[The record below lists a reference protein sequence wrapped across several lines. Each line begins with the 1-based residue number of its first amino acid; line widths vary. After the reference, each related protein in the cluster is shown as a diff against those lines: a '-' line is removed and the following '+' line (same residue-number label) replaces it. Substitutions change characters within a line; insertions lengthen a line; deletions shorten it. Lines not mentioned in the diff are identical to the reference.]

1 MHRPTSRRDLIT
13 QFHKTWAD
21 EASVLTPVHCGHA
34 VFETLRRARQH
45 LLDLVSQDAHDNAA
59 ATCQTL
65 LQTSDVLIDYAY
77 EKLHAFPYRQVPA
90 CWRELY
96 TDASVFYALALWQ
109 QCETLAVIDG
119 SKGSGEN
126 KDEVSEA
133 CQQTDNDQ
141 LENDQPKGEQESVEK
156 RRLAIRIL
164 DKALVLAGAC
174 GPGRRAVVMNAIET
188 LEDEIEH
195 CLERA
200 SPPSLKKRKMGHQ
213 RLHAPL
219 GKDIDKEALPAL
231 TYPIPRC
238 HQPSLEA
245 FARHVHQPHPTPLI
259 ITGAME
265 HWPALTKWKDL
276 DALCKAAGPDRLVPI
291 EIGSQYTD
299 EHWTQKLVTTREFIE
314 QYIFDPSHISSST
327 VIDRGNGHEQ
337 DSETAAA
344 TKAEAS
350 KKAVGYLAQHDLFQQ
365 IPRLRR
371 DIDIPDYCW
380 VGPPE
385 DQEGYEP
392 PDDTLLNAW
401 FGPRGT
407 VSPLHTDPYHN
418 LLAQV
423 VGYKYVRLYAPSQ
436 TRFLYSYGSQ
446 DDPDSRT
453 GEETEQSHDNDK
465 HQKQD
470 ESSPPEASMLSNT
483 SRVDVEHPDLERYPL
498 FKQAEYVE
506 TVLGPGELLYI
517 PFQWWHYIRSL
528 SVSFSVSFWF

>member
-1 MHRPTSRRDLIT
+1 MGRR
-13 QFHKTWAD
+13 
-21 EASVLTPVHCGHA
+21 S
-34 VFETLRRARQH
+34 LR
-45 LLDLVSQDAHDNAA
+45 QDAHDNAA

-96 TDASVFYALALWQ
+96 TDASVLYALALWQ
-109 QCETLAVIDG
+109 QCETLAAIEE

-126 KDEVSEA
+126 MGEVSEVR
-133 CQQTDNDQ
+133 QQTDNDQ
-141 LENDQPKGEQESVEK
+141 SDNDQLKGEQEGIEK

-195 CLERA
+195 CPERA
-200 SPPSLKKRKMGHQ
+200 SLPPLLKKRKMEHQ

-219 GKDIDKEALPAL
+219 GEDIDKEALPAL
-231 TYPIPRC
+231 TFPIPRW

-265 HWPALTKWKDL
+265 HWPALTN
-276 DALCKAAGPDRLVPI
+276 
-291 EIGSQYTD
+291 QYTD
-299 EHWTQKLVTTREFIE
+299 EQWTQKLVTTREFIE
-314 QYIFDPSHISSST
+314 QYILDPPHNSPSST
-327 VIDRGNGHEQ
+327 VNDCDNGHEQ

-453 GEETEQSHDNDK
+453 GEETERSHDNGK

-470 ESSPPEASMLSNT
+470 ESSPSEASMLSNT